1 MTRAPLTERIARLC
15 ARRPWLTI
23 AIWAAVVA
31 CAIAVVLLLSGSL
44 STEDSFTN
52 NPESDQAQA
61 LIDERM
67 PSGDIQPEM
76 VVVRGSNG
84 TVDDSVMQA
93 VVQDLRSAI
102 ANLGS
107 RHVAWAMT
115 YYDVVNAGGAQE
127 AGALLSADRRTT
139 LIPVTL
145 SSGGETMEH
154 AQALHG
160 LIQETS
166 ERLAPQG
173 YTVAVIG
180 GWTLGHEITALA
192 GSDLTRGELIGIPIA
207 VVILLVV
214 FGAVVAAGVPFV
226 LALAAIVVAL
236 AVIYLLAQAFDL
248 SVFVTNV
255 IVLMGLAVGIDYAL
269 FTLSRFREER
279 AAGLSVAD
287 AVGRSG
293 ATASRAVLFSGF
305 TVIVALTGLLIAQL
319 SISIAMGLGM
329 ILVVF
334 VSVVAALT
342 LLPALL
348 ALLGDRV
355 NALRI
360 PFRHAQTASPTG
372 GAWGRAART
381 LMRRP
386 VVTFVIGAG
395 MLVALTVPGFGLE
408 RGETSTADLPPR
420 LLARHAYE
428 ILAEDFTPG
437 LTSPLLVT
445 LDGDQRSAE
454 VQAAVR
460 RLTEAAAADGRY
472 EVVGYETNEAQDFGL
487 LKLALTS
494 AVTDSAAENQAVVDL
509 RKKIAPDAVDGTQLK
524 VLVGGTPGYFA
535 DLLATVDRM
544 TPIVFAVV
552 LSLSFILLLMAFRS
566 VVVAICAV
574 AMNLLSVGAA
584 YGLMVLVFQ
593 YGVGAELFGFQRT
606 PQITAWVPILQFCM
620 LFGLSMDYQVFLIS
634 RIRERYDQTGD
645 TRGAVVFGVSSTAG
659 IITGAALIMVAVF
672 AGMASGELV
681 MFQQIGFGLA
691 VAIAL
696 DATVVRTMV
705 MPALMTLLGRWN
717 WYLPRW
723 LAWLPRV
730 SPEASDGRSGPS

>member
-1 MTRAPLTERIARLC
+1 
-15 ARRPWLTI
+15 
-23 AIWAAVVA
+23 
-31 CAIAVVLLLSGSL
+31 
-44 STEDSFTN
+44 
-52 NPESDQAQA
+52 
-61 LIDERM
+61 
-67 PSGDIQPEM
+67 
-76 VVVRGSNG
+76 
-84 TVDDSVMQA
+84 
-93 VVQDLRSAI
+93 
-102 ANLGS
+102 
-107 RHVAWAMT
+107 
-115 YYDVVNAGGAQE
+115 
-127 AGALLSADRRTT
+127 
-139 LIPVTL
+139 
-145 SSGGETMEH
+145 
-154 AQALHG
+154 
-160 LIQETS
+160 
-166 ERLAPQG
+166 
-173 YTVAVIG
+173 
-180 GWTLGHEITALA
+180 
-192 GSDLTRGELIGIPIA
+192 
-207 VVILLVV
+207 
-214 FGAVVAAGVPFV
+214 
-226 LALAAIVVAL
+226 
-236 AVIYLLAQAFDL
+236 
-248 SVFVTNV
+248 
-255 IVLMGLAVGIDYAL
+255 
-269 FTLSRFREER
+269 
-279 AAGLSVAD
+279 
-287 AVGRSG
+287 VGRSG

-305 TVIVALTGLLIAQL
+305 TVIVALTGLLIAPL

-355 NALRI
+355 NLLRI

-395 MLVALTVPGFGLE
+395 ILIALTVPGFGLE

-420 LLARHAYE
+420 LLARQAYE
-428 ILAEDFTPG
+428 ILAEDFSPG

-445 LDGDQRSAE
+445 LDGDQRSPEA
-454 VQAAVR
+454 QAAVG
-460 RLTEAAAADGRY
+460 RLTEAATTDGRY
-472 EVVGYETNEAQDFGL
+472 DVVGYETNEAQDFGL

-509 RKKIAPDAVDGTQLK
+509 RKKIAPDAVDGTPLK
-524 VLVGGTPGYFA
+524 VLVGGIPGYFA

-552 LSLSFILLLMAFRS
+552 LSLSLILLLIAFRS

-574 AMNLLSVGAA
+574 GMNLLSVGAA

-672 AGMASGELV
+672 GGMASGELV

-696 DATVVRTMV
+696 DATVVRTMFL
-705 MPALMTLLGRWN
+705 PALMTLLGRWN

-723 LAWLPRV
+723 LDWLPRV
-730 SPEASDGRSGPS
+730 SPDGRRSGPEERS